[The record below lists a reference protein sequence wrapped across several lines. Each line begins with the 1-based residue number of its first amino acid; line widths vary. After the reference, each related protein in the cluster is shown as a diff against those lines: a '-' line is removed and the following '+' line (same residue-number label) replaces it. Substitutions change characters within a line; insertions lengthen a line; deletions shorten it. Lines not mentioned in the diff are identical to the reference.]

1 MFCFLVYGHPRDLHV
16 LTHSFPTRRSSDL
29 VIGEADCPLA
39 DIEHEL
45 AISAVVILPAAVQV
59 AERVV
64 RQLLDRA
71 FERLAAALEIVL
83 VIARN
88 RDLDIDL
95 GQRDLTVGVARLN
108 ALDLAGIAIT
118 IEADEIGRASCRER
132 VCQYV

>member
-1 MFCFLVYGHPRDLHV
+1 MRISDW
-16 LTHSFPTRRSSDL
+16 SSDVCSSDLLVVVIFGGGVAL

-88 RDLDIDL
+88 RDPDIDL
-95 GQRDLTVGVARLN
+95 GQRDLTAGVARLN
-108 ALDLAGIAIT
+108 ALDRSDEGRVGKAGVSKGI
-118 IEADEIGRASCRER
+118 
-132 VCQYV
+132 